1 MRPVSQSADAWER
14 RRWPGSRAWP
24 RPFPRDTVAKL
35 TRSHATPGP
44 HTKSLGRG
52 FAAPSA
58 PPCDARSPLCRQ
70 TKCPPSAS
78 RRPKLFSTQIG
89 IRPSQTTCSR
99 RSPQSCS
106 SAWLRRIPRTPR
118 EARRLRLRG
127 LRTNRREFPPSYS
140 LVAATRR
147 SLRRI
152 PAPTRHSGPSIQTMS
167 FRSRGILHSPKRSQ
181 TLGCRSS
188 IVNSSSHFT
197 ARGLC
202 SAHISCSP
210 FLDLPLISLF
220 SVRMLSSRS
229 QGGIYMSVNK
239 VILVG
244 RLGRDP
250 ETRYTG
256 GGQAFANFSVATEE
270 SYKDK
275 NGERQKRTEWHKIV
289 VWGKQAEIAQQYLKK
304 GSLIF
309 IEGRIQSREWQ
320 DKEGQKRTSFEI
332 VASNFR
338 MLGGRSE
345 GAAAASAGGGAGAR
359 SGGDDFESHAAPADD
374 SYGGGAPASGGPE
387 ISDEDIP
394 F

>member
-1 MRPVSQSADAWER
+1 MPHFNCQFLLSLRAQRALRPYFLLSVLCSPSYF
-14 RRWPGSRAWP
+14 
-24 RPFPRDTVAKL
+24 PFPL
-35 TRSHATPGP
+35 SHAI
-44 HTKSLGRG
+44 
-52 FAAPSA
+52 FAIA
-58 PPCDARSPLCRQ
+58 
-70 TKCPPSAS
+70 
-78 RRPKLFSTQIG
+78 
-89 IRPSQTTCSR
+89 
-99 RSPQSCS
+99 
-106 SAWLRRIPRTPR
+106 
-118 EARRLRLRG
+118 
-127 LRTNRREFPPSYS
+127 
-140 LVAATRR
+140 
-147 SLRRI
+147 
-152 PAPTRHSGPSIQTMS
+152 
-167 FRSRGILHSPKRSQ
+167 
-181 TLGCRSS
+181 
-188 IVNSSSHFT
+188 
-197 ARGLC
+197 
-202 SAHISCSP
+202 
-210 FLDLPLISLF
+210 
-220 SVRMLSSRS
+220 
-229 QGGIYMSVNK
+229 GGISMSVNK

-256 GGQAFANFSVATEE
+256 GGQAVANFSVATDE

-275 NGERQKRTEWHKIV
+275 NG

-332 VASNFR
+332 VANNFR